1 MNTLR
6 NGSVN
11 GLQLL
16 YRGSLKSCNYR
27 CSYCPF
33 SKHRV
38 SDRELGK
45 DREQWAYFVETVRER
60 AEGLKI
66 RSLLVAPYG
75 EALIHPWYWEGFGRV
90 SSVSGIRAV
99 GAQTNLSFP
108 IRESLELFLKAG
120 GRREKLYLW
129 ATFHPEMA
137 TAEEF
142 AKACGKLAG
151 EGIHLC
157 AGAVGAPKHAELLKN
172 LRAKLP
178 KEIGLWINRMDGLKR
193 PYTQEETEEFLK
205 IDPYFLRE
213 LSDLPAD
220 PGKCRN
226 RLFVEGNGKLR
237 ICNIG
242 RYLAMSWD
250 SLWERRQE
258 QERQNQ
264 EGQKQEQR
272 NQNRQEMPDVL
283 PEPVCG
289 QKRCSCYLAYGG
301 RQDFMNQVLF
311 GPEPIFRVPRRAKA
325 VFLDIVGTLLPAEGS
340 RPDRFSPWI
349 LAGLEGLYREK
360 IPLFFATTLPYREAR
375 QRCGG
380 IWHLFSGGIFA
391 GGAHLVVNRA
401 GERWESI
408 QALEETCLP
417 VLERVRED
425 LCCRMRS
432 YRRQERLYKVTLL
445 RPEAAQWSEEERTKI
460 GERLRFAGLNGIRAF
475 AEGNCLQVVPERATK
490 AEGVRRI
497 CRQLQI
503 SPEETAAAGDSPED
517 AEMLELCGGV
527 RIC

>member
-38 SDRELGK
+38 SDRELEK
-45 DREQWAYFVETVRER
+45 DQKQWVHFVETVRER
-60 AEGLKI
+60 AEDLQI

-99 GAQTNLSFP
+99 GAQTNLSFS

-289 QKRCSCYLAYGG
+289 QKRSFWILWELCFRRKVPG
-301 RQDFMNQVLF
+301 RIGSLRGFWRAWRGFTGRRSRCFLQ
-311 GPEPIFRVPRRAKA
+311 PRFHTARPGSDAA
-325 VFLDIVGTLLPAEGS
+325 GSGICFPAESS
-340 RPDRFSPWI
+340 R
-349 LAGLEGLYREK
+349 A
-360 IPLFFATTLPYREAR
+360 
-375 QRCGG
+375 
-380 IWHLFSGGIFA
+380 
-391 GGAHLVVNRA
+391 
-401 GERWESI
+401 
-408 QALEETCLP
+408 
-417 VLERVRED
+417 
-425 LCCRMRS
+425 
-432 YRRQERLYKVTLL
+432 
-445 RPEAAQWSEEERTKI
+445 
-460 GERLRFAGLNGIRAF
+460 
-475 AEGNCLQVVPERATK
+475 
-490 AEGVRRI
+490 
-497 CRQLQI
+497 
-503 SPEETAAAGDSPED
+503 
-517 AEMLELCGGV
+517 V
-527 RIC
+527 RIWW

>member
-258 QERQNQ
+258 QERKNQ
-264 EGQKQEQR
+264 ET
-272 NQNRQEMPDVL
+272 PDVL

-301 RQDFMNQVLF
+301 R
-311 GPEPIFRVPRRAKA
+311 
-325 VFLDIVGTLLPAEGS
+325 
-340 RPDRFSPWI
+340 
-349 LAGLEGLYREK
+349 
-360 IPLFFATTLPYREAR
+360 
-375 QRCGG
+375 
-380 IWHLFSGGIFA
+380 
-391 GGAHLVVNRA
+391 
-401 GERWESI
+401 
-408 QALEETCLP
+408 
-417 VLERVRED
+417 
-425 LCCRMRS
+425 
-432 YRRQERLYKVTLL
+432 
-445 RPEAAQWSEEERTKI
+445 
-460 GERLRFAGLNGIRAF
+460 
-475 AEGNCLQVVPERATK
+475 
-490 AEGVRRI
+490 
-497 CRQLQI
+497 
-503 SPEETAAAGDSPED
+503 
-517 AEMLELCGGV
+517 
-527 RIC
+527 